1 MSKLLKNFVGIDV
14 SKSFFDVALLKAAGS
29 HDHSSHQQFDQT
41 EGGFKKMRHWLKQQ
55 GVGID
60 QQTLFCMEYTGVYNS
75 GLVHFLVQQDA
86 LLWVEM
92 PLRIKRAGGFER
104 GSNDKT
110 SAIKIAHYAYR
121 YQDRCE
127 LWRPVDSTI
136 ERIKHLIAQRDRI
149 INAMTQL
156 QVPVK
161 ELAQC
166 GCTTEAK
173 QLEKLQRKPLEALQQ
188 SKTAIEQA
196 IRDLVKEDEQL
207 HKKIQQVQSIKGI
220 GVITAVTL
228 LAYTKGF
235 TAFDN
240 AKQLACYAGVVP
252 FSKTSGSSIRSKPT
266 VSAHANKKLKKLLH
280 LCALSAVQNDE
291 ELRTYFK
298 RKVGEGK
305 NKMSVLNAVRNKMV
319 HRVFAVIRDDR
330 FFEAHY
336 VRQCA

>member
-14 SKSFFDVALLKAAGS
+14 SKSFFDVALLKADGS
-29 HDHSSHQQFDQT
+29 HDHSRHQQFDQT

-60 QQTLFCMEYTGVYNS
+60 HQTLFCMEYTGVYNS
-75 GLVHFLVQQDA
+75 GLVRFLGQQEA
-86 LLWVEM
+86 QLWVEM
-92 PLRIKRAGGFER
+92 PLRIKRSAGFER

-121 YQDRCE
+121 HQDRCE
-127 LWRPVDSTI
+127 LWQPVNNTI

-149 INAMTQL
+149 LNAITQL

-166 GCTTEAK
+166 GCTAEAK
-173 QLEKLQRKPLEALQQ
+173 QLEGLQRKPLEALNK

-196 IRDLVKEDEQL
+196 IRELIKEDEQL
-207 HKKIQQVQSIKGI
+207 HKKIRQVQSIKGI
-220 GVITAVTL
+220 GAITAVTL

-235 TAFDN
+235 TAFDS

-266 VSAHANKKLKKLLH
+266 VSPHANKKLKKLLH
-280 LCALSAVQNDE
+280 LCALTAVQNDPQI
-291 ELRTYFK
+291 RAYFE

-305 NKMSVLNAVRNKMV
+305 NKMCVLNAVRNKMI

-330 FFEAHY
+330 FFETNY